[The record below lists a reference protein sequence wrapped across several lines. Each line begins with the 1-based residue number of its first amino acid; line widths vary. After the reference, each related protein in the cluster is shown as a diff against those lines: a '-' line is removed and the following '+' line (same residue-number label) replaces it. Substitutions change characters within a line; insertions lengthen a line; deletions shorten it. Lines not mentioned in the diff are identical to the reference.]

1 MSEPGS
7 LHWRATARLIWPDA
21 RRYGSLAVVVVGSS
35 LLALVGPIILREI
48 IDRAESGAALST
60 LGGLGV
66 LFLLTSIA
74 SQGLALLVSYLA
86 TTDAWQTANALRLQL
101 AGHVL
106 GLDHEFHRS
115 HSPGELI
122 ERIDGDVT
130 SVSDFLA
137 VVVVRVLAAVVLV
150 VGVVAVVSTIEWW
163 LGAGMALYAA
173 AVALGIFVQRNHA
186 VDESANE
193 MSAGAALYGGIE
205 ERLAA
210 SEDLRSN
217 GAGPYALARFVND
230 TGRYVAVALDRH
242 RAFLRLWRNLQI
254 SIVGG
259 TVLSLVVGALGVRAG
274 VLSVGSAFLLFQYGR
289 RLRAPMEDISHELE
303 LVQKANGAM
312 VRVVRLLE
320 ISSAVPDEGDMSP
333 PGGPLGIAFERVS
346 FDYGDGV
353 AVIDDVSL
361 EIEAGRSVGVVGQT
375 GSGKT
380 TMSRLCLRLIDAS
393 AGEIRLGDIPIR
405 QIPLD
410 ELRRRVALIPQTV
423 DLMAGTVRDN
433 VTLFREATDAE
444 VDEALGQV
452 GLDRF
457 RGSAMHQYLGPNG
470 SGLSA
475 GEGQLL
481 ALARVWFRCPDLI
494 VLDEPTARVD
504 PVTEE
509 RLEAAIA
516 TLFADRTVLVVA
528 HRLSTL
534 RHVDEI
540 VVVDNGRVVEHGE
553 REALTSDPTSHYHR
567 LLTSGLELDS
577 EQEATR

>member
-1 MSEPGS
+1 MPESGS

-21 RRYGSLAVVVVGSS
+21 RRYATLTVVVVASS
-35 LLALVGPIILREI
+35 LLALVGPIILREV
-48 IDRAESGAALST
+48 IDRAADGASSST
-60 LGGLGV
+60 LGWLGV
-66 LFLLTSIA
+66 LFLLTSLT

-86 TTDAWQTANALRLQL
+86 TTDAWHTANGLRLQL
-101 AGHVL
+101 AEHVL

-163 LGAGMALYAA
+163 LGVGMALYAA
-173 AVALGIFVQRNHA
+173 AVAAVIYAQRNHA

-205 ERLAA
+205 ERLTA

-217 GAGPYALARFVND
+217 GAGPYALVRFVND
-230 TGRYVAVALDRH
+230 TGRYVSVALTRH

-259 TVLSLVVGALGVRAG
+259 TVLSLIVAAVGVRSG
-274 VLSVGSAFLLFQYGR
+274 VLTIGSAFLLFQYSR
-289 RLRAPMEDISHELE
+289 RIRAPMEEISHELE

-312 VRVVRLLE
+312 LRVVRLLAVTT
-320 ISSAVPDEGDMSP
+320 AVPDDGDSSP
-333 PGGPLGIAFERVS
+333 PDGPLSVTFDRVS
-346 FDYGDGV
+346 FDYGDG
-353 AVIDDVSL
+353 APVIDDVTL
-361 EIEAGRSVGVVGQT
+361 EIAAGRSVGIVGQT

-380 TMSRLCLRLIDAS
+380 TLSRLCLRLVDPSSGRILL
-393 AGEIRLGDIPIR
+393 GGVPLREIG
-405 QIPLD
+405 LD
-410 ELRRRVALIPQTV
+410 EVRRRVALVPQTV

-433 VTLFREATDAE
+433 VSLFADATDDE
-444 VDEALGQV
+444 VDEALGHV
-452 GLDRF
+452 GLERF

-470 SGLSA
+470 TGLSA

-481 ALARVWFRCPDLI
+481 ALARVWLRRPDLV

-516 TLFADRTVLVVA
+516 SLFAERTVLVVA

-534 RHVDEI
+534 RQVSDI
-540 VVVDNGRVVEHGE
+540 VVVDQGRVVEHGGRADLAE
-553 REALTSDPTSHYHR
+553 DPSSHYHR
-567 LLTSGLELDS
+567 LLASGLDIDS
-577 EQEATR
+577 APEASR